1 VANPIGMIWSGA
13 LMLEHLGHPQAGA
26 EVLAAIEKLLAD
38 PQAPKTR
45 DIGGTA
51 GTADVGRALAALLA

>member
-1 VANPIGMIWSGA
+1 
-13 LMLEHLGHPQAGA
+13 MLEHLGHAQAGA

-51 GTADVGRALAALLA
+51 GTLDVGRALAALLA